1 MSSNMKLTRRGF
13 LSGAASIGL
22 GSTLGT
28 NALLSSCVDKD
39 KDKQILLHPINELY
53 IPELPDNVPEVPLL
67 HLPGLYAQRGK
78 KVVHSLHLMRARSPS
93 GFPR

>member
-53 IPELPDNVPEVPLL
+53 IPELPDNAMDGSPLKAAL
-67 HLPGLYAQRGK
+67 IGCGGRGIGAAFNFLDAAND
-78 KVVHSLHLMRARSPS
+78 V
-93 GFPR
+93 

>member
-53 IPELPDNVPEVPLL
+53 IP
-67 HLPGLYAQRGK
+67 
-78 KVVHSLHLMRARSPS
+78 
-93 GFPR
+93 